1 MPLIIAFAA
10 GLTVPLFVWGCHL
23 RSLGRPAAAD
33 AQVVTRKEAKKEQ
46 FGPLG
51 DIINPLGRP
60 LAPLVLRMISPSG
73 RGRLRQRIERAGRPA
88 GLTIEGY
95 ARNKAGNITVYGVAG
110 LCGMITDHLF
120 LGTGLLVIG
129 IIQTDIVLW
138 NLTRERQEEIQR
150 SLPDFLDVLTVTVS
164 AGLGFRHA
172 LRRVAESMPGP
183 LSDEMMTALRQ
194 MELGSPF
201 RTAFEDLRQR
211 NDSDALT
218 SFVTAILQAEE
229 LGAPLA
235 RALNEISVDMRRD
248 AFQGARR
255 RAQRA
260 DPQITMIVTFLM
272 VPGMILLIVSMLYWG
287 SGAKLGEIFG
297 G

>member
-1 MPLIIAFAA
+1 MPLLIALAA
-10 GLTVPLFVWGCHL
+10 GLTVPLFVWGYHL
-23 RSLGRPAAAD
+23 KSLGRPAAAD
-33 AQVVTRKEAKKEQ
+33 AHVVTRKTARKEH
-46 FGPLG
+46 FGPFG
-51 DIINPLGRP
+51 EIINPLGGP
-60 LAPLVLRMISPSG
+60 LAPLVLRTISPAG
-73 RGRLRQRIERAGRPA
+73 RSRLRQRIERAGRPA

-95 ARNKAGNITVYGVAG
+95 AQNKAGNITVYGTAG
-110 LCGMITDHLF
+110 LCGVITDHLF
-120 LGTGLLVIG
+120 LGAGLLAIG
-129 IIQTDIVLW
+129 FVQTDIVLW
-138 NLTRERQEEIQR
+138 NLTRERQEQIQR
-150 SLPDFLDVLTVTVS
+150 SLPDFLDVLAVTVS

-172 LRRVAESMPGP
+172 VRRVAESMPGA

-201 RTAFEDLRQR
+201 RTAFEDLRRR
-211 NDSDALT
+211 NDSDALS

-235 RALNEISVDMRRD
+235 RALTEISVDMRRD
-248 AFQGARR
+248 AFQHARR

-287 SGAKLGEIFG
+287 SGAKFSDVFG